1 MRCAA
6 AAVAHKRALA
16 DSTMELTGRDALRM
30 ALDEALEADS
40 RVIVMGEE
48 VAEYDGAYKVTKGLW
63 QKYGSQRIVDT
74 PITEA
79 GFAGICVGAGLAGL
93 RPVCEFMT
101 FNFAM
106 QAIDHIVNSAAKT
119 HYMSGG
125 QLGCPI
131 VFRGPNGPPTAVGAQ
146 HSQCFAAW
154 YGSVPGLKGVAGYSG
169 EDFKGLMRSAI
180 EDDDPVVFLENEL
193 LYNAPTTLS
202 PAAQSPD
209 WRVPIGKAR
218 VEREGSDA
226 TLVSFQRGVGLCLQA

>member
-63 QKYGSQRIVDT
+63 QKYGSQRIVDP

-154 YGSVPGLKGVAGYSG
+154 YGSVPGLKVVVPWSSA
-169 EDFKGLMRSAI
+169 DCKGLLKAAI
-180 EDDDPVVFLENEL
+180 RDPNPVVVLENEMM
-193 LYNAPTTLS
+193 Y
-202 PAAQSPD
+202 
-209 WRVPIGKAR
+209 G
-218 VEREGSDA
+218 VEFEMSN
-226 TLVSFQRGVGLCLQA
+226 